1 MLHSLTPLLE
11 VGSTEV
17 CRSCCTCMRQSTNP
31 RLEAQQ
37 EYFALGSRTAVRDP
51 NPATTASSSRGLDEQ
66 SQHHRALTTQNLTEE
81 FKVWET
87 HLSRSHQHVNTK
99 RRQPVLGKAAVEGSC
114 AAAGR
119 FPGAAGMHHVHHA
132 LYRPEP
138 KSSQPGEA
146 YTPLATTS
154 TTTKDSTQF

>member
-11 VGSTEV
+11 VGSNKV
-17 CRSCCTCMRQSTNP
+17 WRSCCTCTRQSTNP
-31 RLEAQQ
+31 RLQAQQ

-51 NPATTASSSRGLDEQ
+51 NPAINASSSRGLDEQ
-66 SQHHRALTTQNLTEE
+66 SRHHCALTTQNLTKE

-87 HLSRSHQHVNTK
+87 HLSRSQQHINTK

-119 FPGAAGMHHVHHA
+119 FPGAAGMHHVHFVQARTEIQSARWSLH
-132 LYRPEP
+132 
-138 KSSQPGEA
+138 SSGN
-146 YTPLATTS
+146 
-154 TTTKDSTQF
+154 DFNNN